1 MQQPDADGF
10 VNIVW
15 PSRNVPHG
23 GVFHSRCAAPTAA
36 QREFLKVLIE
46 EARFSN
52 ALRQSKDYRLR
63 REDRGDEG
71 KPDPDVHLRM
81 PVVRP
86 RTSKRRSLS
95 AIRESGVYDDLP
107 FKPLKRGEDREKLKD
122 KLANTMA
129 YGPEPDNKP
138 PPPPRIA
145 KPKPQLPTAKEK
157 WNDLI
162 TQIRERADW
171 LAEMEVLGHAEPHR
185 EIIKEQIAE
194 RLRALD
200 ALGIDSECSSARSGF
215 STTRSRE
222 ILVPIARSN
231 GSAQSK
237 GSKGSAK
244 SIRSNK
250 SADLS
255 IKGEP
260 IKSADSQGRPKL
272 TKSSPK
278 CSNRN
283 KEENVS
289 SYECTLKYS
298 PRRRV

>member
-23 GVFHSRCAAPTAA
+23 GIFHTRCNAPTAT

-52 ALRQSKDYRLR
+52 ALRKDKNYRLR
-63 REDRGDEG
+63 REDRGDDG
-71 KPDPDVHLRM
+71 KPDPETYMRM
-81 PVVRP
+81 PAVRP

-129 YGPEPDNKP
+129 YGPEPDQKP
-138 PPPPRIA
+138 PPPPRIS
-145 KPKPQLPTAKEK
+145 KPKPKLPTAKEK

-171 LAEMEVLGHAEPHR
+171 LAEMEDLGHAEPHR

-200 ALGIDSECSSARSGF
+200 ALGIDSECSSARSNF

-222 ILVPIARSN
+222 IFVPPARSN

-237 GSKGSAK
+237 SSAK
-244 SIRSNK
+244 SSKSNK
-250 SADLS
+250 STDLS
-255 IKGEP
+255 LKGEP
-260 IKSADSQGRPKL
+260 IRSPESQGKLRP
-272 TKSSPK
+272 TKTSAK
-278 CSNRN
+278 CSSRDR
-283 KEENVS
+283 EENVS
-289 SYECTLKYS
+289 AYECTLKYS